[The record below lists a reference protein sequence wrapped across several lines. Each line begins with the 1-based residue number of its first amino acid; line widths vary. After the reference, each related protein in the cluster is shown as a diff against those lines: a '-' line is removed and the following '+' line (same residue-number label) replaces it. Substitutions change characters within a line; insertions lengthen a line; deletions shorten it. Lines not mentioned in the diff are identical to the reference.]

1 MLFVFDKLT
10 TNKAFNTT
18 YICCSCAAV
27 FSKNGYTIQMRS
39 VSIFSILTRWLVI
52 LLLIVILALSGYV
65 YLPVLT
71 FNENDYL
78 ARKGSLQKVNITRHW
93 QQNRSLY
100 TEAKLLSTTG
110 LSVEILVRKPVKINE
125 TLPVVILLGG
135 TGTGRNAC
143 GLITITP
150 RVICASI
157 NYPYQGQQKIRGI
170 DYLYNLRDI
179 QQAVQDTPSV
189 VLILLDYLLNDS
201 HADNKQIEL
210 IGVSFGAYLVSIPA
224 VLDKRVTRV
233 WIVQGSAEPIK
244 VIRHNYTS
252 DLKPGFVSKMVAHLL
267 GWSLGAHD
275 VDPEKWVSRISP
287 RPVVFINSEKDEALP
302 HSSVIKLHAA
312 AQQPTEVIWATG
324 EHIKPTRQDVIE
336 QLSNIVIRRIEQPN

>member
-1 MLFVFDKLT
+1 MTLQF
-10 TNKAFNTT
+10 
-18 YICCSCAAV
+18 AAL
-27 FSKNGYTIQMRS
+27 SAKNGYTMQMRS
-39 VSIFSILTRWLVI
+39 VSILLISIKWLVI
-52 LLLIVILALSGYV
+52 LLLIIIMAFTVYV
-65 YLPVLT
+65 YSPVMT
-71 FNENDYL
+71 FNDDDYL
-78 ARKGSLQKVNITRHW
+78 TRKGSLQNINITRHW

-100 TEAKLLSTTG
+100 TEAKLLSSTG
-110 LSVEILVRKPVKINE
+110 LTVEVLVRKPVENSE

-143 GLITITP
+143 GLISITP

-157 NYPYQGQQKIRGI
+157 NYPYHGQHKIRGI

-179 QQAVQDTPSV
+179 QHAIQDTPSV
-189 VLILLDYLLNDS
+189 VLLLLDYLLRDS
-201 HADNKQIEL
+201 RADAKRVEL

-233 WIVQGSAEPIK
+233 WIVQGSAEPVK

-252 DLKPGFVSKMVAHLL
+252 EIKPEFVSKMVAHLL
-267 GWSLGAHD
+267 GWSLGTHN
-275 VDPEKWVSRISP
+275 VDPQKWVGRLSP
-287 RPVVFINSEKDEALP
+287 RPVVFINSKKDEALP

-312 AQQPTEVIWATG
+312 AQQPSEVIWATG
-324 EHIKPTRQDVIE
+324 KHIKPTRQDVIE